1 MNNFIDL
8 IIKEILSVLAVK
20 KTNIL
25 ELVKEAIEFDKR
37 AQNNIF
43 EYFSKKEVIDFEKT
57 NWQE

>member
-57 NWQE
+57 N